1 MTAVELQTEL
11 LREISPIAEDEGL
24 MRKVINYVRDL
35 VRIKDEEVET
45 KEDVVG
51 NMREAFAEFN
61 QYKEG
66 QLEFQSAD
74 DLLNELRT
82 L

>member
-1 MTAVELQTEL
+1 MIKST
-11 LREISPIAEDEGL
+11 
-24 MRKVINYVRDL
+24 KVINYVRDL

-51 NMREAFAEFN
+51 NIREAFAEFK